1 MNKNST
7 DDKLKDIC
15 IRYFSNFSKKDL
27 SKLKND
33 FSEDIILRDW
43 EIEENGLESVIRVI
57 STIFEKNYSINIKV
71 INLIRENHQVAA
83 EIEILINEE
92 ELIKVVDIIKF
103 NNQNKIY
110 SITAYKG

>member
-1 MNKNST
+1 MNESST
-7 DDKLKDIC
+7 GDKLKDSC

-27 SKLKND
+27 LKLKND

-43 EIEENGLESVIRVI
+43 EIEENGLDNVVKVI
-57 STIFEKNYSINIKV
+57 STIFDKINSINIKV
-71 INLIRENHQVAA
+71 INLIRESHQVAA

-92 ELIKVVDIIKF
+92 EKIKVVDIIKF
-103 NNQNKIY
+103 NNQNKIC

>member
-7 DDKLKDIC
+7 GDKLKDSC
-15 IRYFSNFSKKDL
+15 VRYFSNFSKKDL
-27 SKLKND
+27 LKLKND
-33 FSEDIILRDW
+33 FSEDIVLRDW

-71 INLIRENHQVAA
+71 INLVRESHQVAA